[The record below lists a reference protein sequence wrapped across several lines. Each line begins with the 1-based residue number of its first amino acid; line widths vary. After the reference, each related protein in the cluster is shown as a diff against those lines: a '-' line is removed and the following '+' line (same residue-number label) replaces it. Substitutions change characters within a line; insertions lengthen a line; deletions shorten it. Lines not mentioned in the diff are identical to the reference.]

1 MLIPINLNDVSEP
14 RPVPN
19 GRYDLVIASV
29 EETVTKEK
37 GKPQLRVSM
46 GIQGHDD
53 APNLTH
59 FVGLPGEGDEPRTAQ
74 FKSLMLKRFLSLF
87 SIPFDS
93 SGFSLDDFPGATA
106 TAELTIDE
114 SGDYNRLVVPKMHDE
129 PTAVRAVAGAARLPK
144 R

>member
-1 MLIPINLNDVSEP
+1 VLIPINLNDVSEP

-37 GKPQLRVSM
+37 GKPQLKISI

-53 APNLTH
+53 APNLMH
-59 FVGLPGEGDEPRTAQ
+59 YSGLPAEGDEPRSAQ
-74 FKSLMLKRFLSLF
+74 FKALMLKRFLALF
-87 SIPFDS
+87 SIPFDNG
-93 SGFSLDDFPGATA
+93 GFSLDDFPGATA
-106 TAELTIDE
+106 SAELTIDE
-114 SGDYNRLVVPKMHDE
+114 TGDYNRLVLPKMRDE
-129 PTAVRAVAGAARLPK
+129 ATPLRATGTGRPPK